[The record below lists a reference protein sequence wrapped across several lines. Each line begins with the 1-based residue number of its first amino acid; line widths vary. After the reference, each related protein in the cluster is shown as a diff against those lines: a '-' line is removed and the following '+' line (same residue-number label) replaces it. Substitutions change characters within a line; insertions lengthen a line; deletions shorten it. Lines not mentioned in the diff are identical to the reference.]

1 MLSLLLG
8 CLRRKI
14 TKAECKAEDTEA
26 AMPILCPSKLHKA
39 HISEE
44 VTLETGSLEEEVETR
59 ENLLHT
65 IIILEEGNRT
75 TEEGVI
81 NSLVAEGEAGLAV
94 AVTINT
100 NDKEEMKKI
109 HLWTNTLS
117 HLFSTIRGVHYWA
130 EKKATTAKMEICTS
144 SHLSCKILGEI

>member
-44 VTLETGSLEEEVETR
+44 VTLETGSLEEEEVETR
-59 ENLLHT
+59 ENPLHT
-65 IIILEEGNRT
+65 IIMEEGNRT

-81 NSLVAEGEAGLAV
+81 NSLVAEVAV
-94 AVTINT
+94 AATINT
-100 NDKEEMKKI
+100 NDQEEMKKI